1 MGKVYTDVSV
11 LDAARERIRLA
22 FDNTE
27 RAYVAFS
34 GGKDSSVLMHLVM
47 EEAIRRGQKVGVMY
61 LDFEAQYAE
70 TIRHVQEMFDL
81 YRDHIDPHWICM
93 PMALRNAVTNYEPQ
107 WVAWD
112 ETKRDLWIRPKPAG
126 CKTEHDYPFAVAGM
140 EFEEFI
146 ALFGDWYSQGRPTAG
161 FIGIRAQESLHRYCA
176 IATWEKRD
184 KTLNGWR
191 WTTRITGQVYNVYP
205 LYDWLTQD
213 IWRFHGKYPE
223 LPHNRIYDAM
233 HKAGV
238 PLSMQRLCQPFGDDQ
253 RRGLW
258 LYHILEPETW
268 ATLVARVS
276 GANSGALYV
285 GESGN
290 ISGYNRITKPDN
302 HTWQSFTNLL
312 LRTMPAATR
321 DHYVERFEKFI
332 KGWQQRG
339 YVEIPDEAPPE
350 LEAKCWVPSWRR
362 MCKVLLRNDYW
373 CKGLGQTQPKS
384 EAWQKYKA
392 ISAARKARA
401 AQDAGEPFGDV
412 VTLWDTG
419 FADERDAA

>member
-1 MGKVYTDVSV
+1 MPKVYTDTSV
-11 LDAARERIRLA
+11 LDAARERISLA
-22 FDNTE
+22 FDNCE

-47 EEAIRRGQKVGVMY
+47 EEAIRRGRKVGVMY

-70 TIRHVQEMFDL
+70 TIRHVQEMFDM
-81 YRDHIDPHWICM
+81 YADHIDPHWICM
-93 PMALRNAVTNYEPQ
+93 PMSLRNAVTNYEPQ

-126 CKTEHDYPFAVAGM
+126 CTTEDDYPFAVAGM

-146 ALFGDWYSQGRPTAG
+146 ALFGRWYAQGKTTAG

-176 IATWEKRD
+176 IATWEKRN

-191 WTTRITGQVYNVYP
+191 WTTKIGADVYNVYP
-205 LYDWLTQD
+205 IYDWLSQD
-213 IWRFHGKYPE
+213 VWRFHGKYPE
-223 LPHNRIYDAM
+223 LPHNKIYDAM
-233 HKAGV
+233 QKAGV
-238 PLSMQRLCQPFGDDQ
+238 PLSQQRLCQPFGDDQ

-276 GANSGALYV
+276 GANSGAMYV

-290 ISGYNRITKPDN
+290 ISGYNRISKPDD

-312 LRTMPAATR
+312 LRTMPDATR
-321 DHYVERFEKFI
+321 EHYIIRFQKFI
-332 KGWQQRG
+332 AGWQQRG
-339 YVEIPDEAPPE
+339 YTVIPDEAPPE
-350 LEAKCWVPSWRR
+350 LEAKCWAPSWRR

-392 ISAARKARA
+392 IKFAERQRAKELQREGCADDAPTLLDQVAA
-401 AQDAGEPFGDV
+401 
-412 VTLWDTG
+412 
-419 FADERDAA
+419 